1 MKVEGIYVYLYM
13 IIHIHIIFFCFLCL
27 QKVRLLVRIED
38 DVPTL
43 RAKMQAAA
51 QGGAWVVLNDKL
63 INNRT
68 DYFILHFKKTQPD
81 PVRFVIKY
89 IDVLNVIKMCLGCM
103 WNKSAVSYCLSFF
116 CKTKDSTQTHTHTD
130 THTRTHTITH
140 LTYNYYIDI

>member
-51 QGGAWVVLNDKL
+51 QGGA
-63 INNRT
+63 
-68 DYFILHFKKTQPD
+68 
-81 PVRFVIKY
+81 
-89 IDVLNVIKMCLGCM
+89 
-103 WNKSAVSYCLSFF
+103 
-116 CKTKDSTQTHTHTD
+116 
-130 THTRTHTITH
+130 
-140 LTYNYYIDI
+140 